1 MSYSQEDQQ
10 WIQSQM
16 QAENIGQEIITYDSV
31 DSTND
36 IAKRLVGKSDKEGTV
51 ILANSQT
58 QGKGRRGRTWHSE
71 ENVGVYLSTLLKT
84 SLPPEQISQ
93 ITLVAGV
100 ALVQAINEFS
110 RVRAYLK
117 WPNDILL
124 NGKKVAGILTEY
136 CQKKVHSEVILGI
149 GINVNHARFPVPLQH
164 IATSMAME
172 NGEIFERL
180 PLITFLLNH
189 LDQEYR
195 SFLNKGLS
203 PTVTRWN
210 LNSEMFGKRISLTKG
225 TQTFFGTAMK
235 LDEEEGHLV
244 LLTDDGEE
252 IAFASGEVTLME

>member
-10 WIQSQM
+10 WIQSQL

-235 LDEEEGHLV
+235 LDKKRGHLV
-244 LLTDDGEE
+244 ILTDSGEE
-252 IAFASGEVTLME
+252 VAFDSGEVTLME